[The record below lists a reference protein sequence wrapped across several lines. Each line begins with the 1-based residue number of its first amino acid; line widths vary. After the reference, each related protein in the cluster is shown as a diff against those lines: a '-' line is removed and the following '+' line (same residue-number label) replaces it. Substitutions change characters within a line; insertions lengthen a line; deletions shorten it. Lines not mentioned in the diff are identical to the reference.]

1 MFRSKST
8 KQSAMQVETL
18 LSSARRGVGKTGI
31 QARVAGNKK
40 RLKAKKRARNR
51 MEKDK
56 TFSPLQGIAG
66 LALILV
72 LAGWSLEQLQVESGL
87 IGFSEYH
94 RGRVVL
100 LVSAYVLVL
109 VSAFQISTI
118 QGLFCTLFPPYM
130 IYFICVP
137 MESSAL
143 KGVIIGLGIF
153 IAMEHKQLKKQSVYT
168 LMDQTMSKFAG
179 DGRNVLN
186 KVSGGHY

>member
-1 MFRSKST
+1 M
-8 KQSAMQVETL
+8 ETL
-18 LSSARRGVGKTGI
+18 LSSARRGVSQTGI
-31 QARVAGNKK
+31 RARVVGNKK

-66 LALILV
+66 LALILA
-72 LAGWSLEQLQVESGL
+72 LAGWSLEQLQVESGV

-94 RGRVVL
+94 RGRIVL

-109 VSAFQISTI
+109 ISAFQISAI

-130 IYFICVP
+130 IYFVFVP

-143 KGVIIGLGIF
+143 KGVVIGLGIF
-153 IAMEHKQLKKQSVYT
+153 IAVEHKKLEKQSVYT
-168 LMDQTMSKFAG
+168 LMDQTMSKLAG
-179 DGRNVLN
+179 DGRNALN

>member
-8 KQSAMQVETL
+8 KQPAMQVETL
-18 LSSARRGVGKTGI
+18 LSSARRGVSRTGI
-31 QARVAGNKK
+31 RARVAGNKK

-66 LALILV
+66 LALILA
-72 LAGWSLEQLQVESGL
+72 LAGWSLEQLQVESGV

-94 RGRVVL
+94 RGRIVL

-109 VSAFQISTI
+109 ISAFQISAI
-118 QGLFCTLFPPYM
+118 QGLFCALFPPYM
-130 IYFICVP
+130 IYFVFVP

-153 IAMEHKQLKKQSVYT
+153 IVVEHKKLEKQSVYT
-168 LMDQTMSKFAG
+168 LMDQTMSKLAG
-179 DGRNVLN
+179 DGRNALN

>member
-8 KQSAMQVETL
+8 KQPAMQVETL
-18 LSSARRGVGKTGI
+18 LSSARRGVSRTGI
-31 QARVAGNKK
+31 RARVAGNKK

-66 LALILV
+66 LALILA
-72 LAGWSLEQLQVESGL
+72 LAGWSLEQLQVESGV

-94 RGRVVL
+94 RGRIVL

-109 VSAFQISTI
+109 ISAFQISAI

-130 IYFICVP
+130 IYFVFVP

-143 KGVIIGLGIF
+143 KGVVIGLGIF
-153 IAMEHKQLKKQSVYT
+153 IAVEHKKLEKQSVYT
-168 LMDQTMSKFAG
+168 LMDQTMSKLAG
-179 DGRNVLN
+179 DGRNALN